1 MDASLD
7 RDRAS
12 RLLHEHADELRRL
25 GVRHLGIVGS
35 LARDEATLSSDVD
48 MLIEVAAD
56 RPFSLWALGE
66 VRVRLSEILGRE
78 ADVLIAKELE
88 PSPAG
93 ELGAG
98 PAAGLL
104 MARRFRPE
112 RLRHILEA
120 ITDIET
126 LTCGKVLDATSE
138 RLILCV

>member
-7 RDRAS
+7 RDRRAS

-78 ADVLIAKELE
+78 AGTSSSPRNLSRVLRESLV
-88 PSPAG
+88 PD
-93 ELGAG
+93 
-98 PAAGLL
+98 LL
-104 MARRFRPE
+104 PVF
-112 RLRHILEA
+112 
-120 ITDIET
+120 
-126 LTCGKVLDATSE
+126 
-138 RLILCV
+138 